1 MITGNQGM
9 YKHVILPEEMV
20 TTDNLQKLL
29 ALNRNVRYL
38 GGTSPSLVAVSR
50 AGFSPAKRT
59 LYSAQR
65 LYATE
70 WLQVQHFR
78 TYNHEGIAFF
88 DK

>member
-1 MITGNQGM
+1 
-9 YKHVILPEEMV
+9 MV
-20 TTDNLQKLL
+20 SGKMLGFISISPIYRAML